1 MFAAPKCGADR
12 SVYRQNADCRAPGAT
27 SGRPRAVPKNELIT
41 RERVVK
47 LIVYYVVFMIIG
59 DLAAYFVGLITER
72 TFGSQASFIVFLTLY
87 FLFLWVSWVLAVWL
101 TEPKRNEPVPA
112 RSA

>member
-1 MFAAPKCGADR
+1 M
-12 SVYRQNADCRAPGAT
+12 N
-27 SGRPRAVPKNELIT
+27 
-41 RERVVK
+41 

-87 FLFLWVSWVLAVWL
+87 FLFLWVSWVFAVRL
-101 TEPKRNEPVPA
+101 TEPNRNEPMAGSA
-112 RSA
+112 RYRSERIRAGIRDV

>member
-1 MFAAPKCGADR
+1 
-12 SVYRQNADCRAPGAT
+12 VN
-27 SGRPRAVPKNELIT
+27 
-41 RERVVK
+41 

-112 RSA
+112 RSARYWTEQMRAGIEDE